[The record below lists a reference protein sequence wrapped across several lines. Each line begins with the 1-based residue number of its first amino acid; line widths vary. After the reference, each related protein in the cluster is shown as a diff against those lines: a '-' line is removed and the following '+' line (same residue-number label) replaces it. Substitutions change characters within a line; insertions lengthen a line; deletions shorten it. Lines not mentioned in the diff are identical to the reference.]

1 MSENLSATE
10 ARPVCLSCGAAVEI
24 GWLQGGDVGLR
35 WHAGPYGALK
45 NLFAPGERVGEGGF
59 WTAAH
64 VDAERCPKCRLIWL
78 EY

>member
-1 MSENLSATE
+1 MSENVSPTE
-10 ARPVCLSCGAAVEI
+10 VRPVCPRCGAAAEI

-35 WHAGPYGALK
+35 WHVGPYSTLK
-45 NLFAPGERVGEGGF
+45 NLFTPGERVGTVGF

-64 VDAERCPKCRLIWL
+64 VDANRCPKCRLIWL